1 MAVSFAIEVVAA
13 DRLVWVG
20 QAVQLI
26 ATTTEGEIG
35 VLARHEPLIATL
47 ASGVAEIRTA
57 EGERLIVAVD
67 GGFLSVSPERTSI
80 ISPYAQLVSEFDP
93 AQAEAALRAAQAKID
108 AGDVSQQTLTDY
120 HHAIAQVKAAA
131 RKG

>member
-1 MAVSFAIEVVAA
+1 MAVSFAVEVVAA

-35 VLARHEPLIATL
+35 VLARHEPLIANL
-47 ASGVAEIRTA
+47 AAGVAEIKTDT
-57 EGERLIVAVD
+57 GERVVVAVD
-67 GGFLSVSPERTSI
+67 GGFLSVSPQRTSI
-80 ISPYAQLVSEFDP
+80 ISPYVRLLDEIDLP
-93 AQAEAALRAAQAKID
+93 RAEAALRAARAKLE
-108 AGDVSQQTLTDY
+108 AGDVSEQTMTDY
-120 HHAIAQVKAAA
+120 HHAISQVKAAT